1 MDQSLN
7 LILTRKRGNICSQ
20 SFPICSSY
28 MGLRT
33 GWSQCCQY
41 SVLKTLLCVLVL
53 LQKREDF
60 PQNNDKLSFRELTFK
75 YLSEKGY
82 LIILQ
87 PWLSHTSS
95 WFFAMSTYLNTHLE
109 LLSLVRQP
117 WATCILKC
125 SSLAWILSSKLN
137 AREILKFNASS
148 TWTNIFP
155 YAVWFSGAT
164 AFSGTWNVD

>member
-1 MDQSLN
+1 MKESDGNYLKMDQSLN
-7 LILTRKRGNICSQ
+7 LILTRKRGNVCSR

-53 LQKREDF
+53 LQKRGDF

-87 PWLSHTSS
+87 PRLSHTSS
-95 WFFAMSTYLNTHLE
+95 WFFAVSTYLNTHLE

-117 WATCILKC
+117 CANEPHAFW
-125 SSLAWILSSKLN
+125 N
-137 AREILKFNASS
+137 AVHWPGYCLQS
-148 TWTNIFP
+148 
-155 YAVWFSGAT
+155 
-164 AFSGTWNVD
+164 